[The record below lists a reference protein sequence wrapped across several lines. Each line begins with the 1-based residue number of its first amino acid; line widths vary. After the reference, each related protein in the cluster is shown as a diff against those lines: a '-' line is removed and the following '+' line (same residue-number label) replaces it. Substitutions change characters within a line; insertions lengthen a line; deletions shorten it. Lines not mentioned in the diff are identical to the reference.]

1 MCAAVDARC
10 SRRDAGQ
17 ATPLLVVLIA
27 LMAVAGVALAE
38 LGGAAVAATRAQT
51 AADAAAL
58 AGAAEGEAA
67 ARAVAAAN
75 GGELVA
81 HRRDGA
87 VVAVEVRLGG
97 ARATAR
103 AEVVGGGAT
112 GGDGPVGGGDR
123 AGLAPAMVAALAR
136 ADTLLGRPVPVV
148 SGLRTRAEQEALWAN
163 RHRNPYPVARP
174 GTSAHERG
182 TAVDVAR
189 GVVAAL
195 LAVAPAAGL
204 CQPLPRTDPVHFVT
218 CPSTDP
224 A

>member
-1 MCAAVDARC
+1 VRAPDICFC
-10 SRRDAGQ
+10 SRRDRGQ
-17 ATPLLVVLIA
+17 ATPLLMVVIA
-27 LMAVAGVALAE
+27 LTAVAAVALAE

-67 ARAVAAAN
+67 ARSVAAAN
-75 GGELVA
+75 GAELVA

-87 VVAVEVRLGG
+87 VVRVEVRLGG

-103 AEVVGGGAT
+103 AEAVGGGA
-112 GGDGPVGGGDR
+112 GWGEPAGGGDR

-148 SGLRTRAEQEALWAN
+148 SGLRTRVEQEALWAN

-182 TAVDVAR
+182 MAVDVPR
-189 GVVAAL
+189 EVVAAL
-195 LAVAPAAGL
+195 LAVAPSAGL

-218 CPSTDP
+218 CPPTDP